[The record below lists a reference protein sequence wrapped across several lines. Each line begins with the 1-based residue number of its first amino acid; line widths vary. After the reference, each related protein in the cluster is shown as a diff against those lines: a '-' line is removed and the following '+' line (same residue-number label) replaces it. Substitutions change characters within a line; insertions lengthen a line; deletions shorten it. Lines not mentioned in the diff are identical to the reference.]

1 MDSFFF
7 QEAVSTQT
15 LLPLNLTQ
23 KPKTQLRGEV
33 VHHLVSV
40 AQITTVTQQLTLTY
54 VNVIVV
60 VVVK

>member
-1 MDSFFF
+1 MGSFFF

-40 AQITTVTQQLTLTY
+40 AQITTVTQLTLTY